1 MNDKA
6 LISRVLVDDDH
17 HAFATL
23 VRKYQQSIRQF
34 LRRLTDG
41 NSALADDIAQQVFI
55 SAYDKL
61 STFRAE
67 AGFST
72 WLHSIAYRKFLNEMR
87 KSHHHVEVALT
98 DDVFSPTTRDSTEQ
112 ELLIE
117 KLMTHLSVIEKT
129 CITLAYSAGMS
140 HQEIVDVTQLPLG
153 TVKSHINRGKNK
165 LIEWVRQSHTRR
177 KS

>member
-23 VRKYQQSIRQF
+23 VRNHQQSIRQF
-34 LRRLTDG
+34 LRRLTGG
-41 NSALADDIAQQVFI
+41 NTALADDIAQQVFI

-67 AGFST
+67 ASFST
-72 WLHSIAYRKFLNEMR
+72 WLHSIAYRSFLNEMR
-87 KSHHHVEVALT
+87 RSHHHTEVALT
-98 DDVFSPTTRDSTEQ
+98 DDVLAPSTRDWVEQ

-117 KLMTHLSVIEKT
+117 KLMAQLSVTERI
-129 CITLAYSAGMS
+129 CMTLAYSAGMS

-153 TVKSHINRGKNK
+153 TVKSHINRGKHK
-165 LIEWVRQSHTRR
+165 LTEWVQQSQSRR

>member
-17 HAFATL
+17 HAFAAL
-23 VRKYQQSIRQF
+23 VRKHQQSILHF
-34 LRRLTDG
+34 LRRLTGG

-67 AGFST
+67 AGFNT
-72 WLHSIAYRKFLNEMR
+72 WLHSIAYRSFLNEMR
-87 KSHHHVEVALT
+87 KSHHHTEVALT
-98 DDVFSPTTRDSTEQ
+98 DDVLAPSIRDSVEQ

-117 KLMTHLSVIEKT
+117 KLMARLSVTERT
-129 CITLAYSAGMS
+129 CMTLAYSAGMS

-153 TVKSHINRGKNK
+153 TVKSHINRGKHK
-165 LIEWVRQSHTRR
+165 LTKWVQQSQSRR